1 MARIDVLSPPYN
13 PDVAAYLSTT
23 MPAGQEP
30 IRLFRTLARNVDM
43 ATAMWPWARHEL
55 GRSLTLSLR
64 EREILIDR
72 TCARCHCEYEWGV
85 HVDFFRDRAGLT
97 SAQIVSL
104 TTGNASDPCWVVE
117 AERLLIRVA
126 DELHDSS
133 DVSDDLWHALANTY
147 NEAQLLDIL
156 FLCGWYHAV
165 SFVATA
171 TRVEPEPSAPT
182 FDSAASYSGV
192 DGSPAFANQ

>member
-1 MARIDVLSPPYN
+1 MARIDVLSPPYD
-13 PDVAAYLSTT
+13 PDVAAYLATT

-30 IRLFRTLARNVDM
+30 IRLFRTLAQNLDM

-55 GRSLTLSLR
+55 GRSLTISLR

-85 HVDFFRDRAGLT
+85 HVAIFRERAGLT
-97 SAQIVSL
+97 SAQVASL
-104 TTGNASDPCWVVE
+104 TSGSASDPCWVVE
-117 AERLLIRVA
+117 AERLLIQVA

-133 DVSDDLWHALANTY
+133 DVSDELWHALADIY
-147 NEAQLLDIL
+147 NEAQMLDIL

-171 TRVEPEPSAPT
+171 TRVEVEASAPT
-182 FDSAASYSGV
+182 FDSAASYS
-192 DGSPAFANQ
+192 